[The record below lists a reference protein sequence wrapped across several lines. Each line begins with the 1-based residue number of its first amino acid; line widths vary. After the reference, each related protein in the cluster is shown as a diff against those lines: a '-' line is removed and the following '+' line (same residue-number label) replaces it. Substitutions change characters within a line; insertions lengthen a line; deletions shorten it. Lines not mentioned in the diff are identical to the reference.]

1 MVAIL
6 QLWVLLVVGVAIVYT
21 FRNWML
27 TLHRLFRPQRL
38 YYQDILDSD
47 LPAISILIPMH
58 NEEVVAAQI
67 LDTLLRSDYPRN
79 RLEIIPINDHSSDQT
94 AKILDGYACRFEFIQ
109 PLHRHTG
116 QRGKPSGLNEALAR
130 AAHEVVLVFD
140 ADYQPS
146 RGLLRSLAV
155 AFLDP
160 EVGAVM
166 GRVIPKNVSAG
177 ILTRL
182 LDFER
187 SAGYQIDQ
195 QARYSLDLIPQYG
208 GTVGGFRKSVIQKL
222 GGFDPRMLAE
232 DTHLTFQLYLAGWRV
247 AYANRAECYE
257 EVPETWEVRYRQL
270 RRWARGH
277 NQVFFRYAWPLVT
290 SSNLTLWQ
298 KTDGLLVLAMYALPV
313 LMLSGFLANLVLFL
327 LGAKPVAAWMVLIL
341 LVVQYNSCGNFA
353 PFFQAGAAGVLDGM
367 TNRLR
372 MLPFLFILFIFNTWV
387 VLCGFWDAILD
398 LASRRTPV
406 WDKTARFQK
415 NEELKR

>member
-1 MVAIL
+1 MVAIF

-67 LDTLLRSDYPRN
+67 LETLLRSDYPRN

-94 AKILDGYACRFEFIQ
+94 AKILDGYARRFEFIQ

-116 QRGKPSGLNEALAR
+116 QRGKPSGLNEALTR
-130 AAHEVVLVFD
+130 AAHEIVLVFD

-247 AYANRAECYE
+247 AYANR
-257 EVPETWEVRYRQL
+257 
-270 RRWARGH
+270 G
-277 NQVFFRYAWPLVT
+277 
-290 SSNLTLWQ
+290 
-298 KTDGLLVLAMYALPV
+298 
-313 LMLSGFLANLVLFL
+313 
-327 LGAKPVAAWMVLIL
+327 
-341 LVVQYNSCGNFA
+341 
-353 PFFQAGAAGVLDGM
+353 
-367 TNRLR
+367 R
-372 MLPFLFILFIFNTWV
+372 ML
-387 VLCGFWDAILD
+387 
-398 LASRRTPV
+398 
-406 WDKTARFQK
+406 
-415 NEELKR
+415 